1 MALAKACPNEY
12 PYPRPELQLESPFLP
27 LLEKRERLKFVSQH
41 ARLQVMSVNLRTLIV
56 NKSTKISEIIE
67 IFSQSDTDLLL
78 VDENTIVTKPHL
90 ELLTDYPRSSTTALV
105 APMFKG
111 DLRVTGDRI
120 AGASSKFH
128 KLDGGNNTFVGIMRL
143 SQNQREAIIE
153 TLSKVTNSESY
164 GEAIDLVLVALVRA
178 AIVVTPASLT
188 SAPFIRSSDES
199 AKEKVQSEINAL
211 NIARLRLKMANRAND
226 GFFSVFVL
234 RKFSKLFTWVAVRLK
249 MTPNQV
255 TLISFAIGLLS
266 AYEFS
271 RGDFWSIFIGAALLQ
286 LSIIIDC
293 VDGELARYTRQFS
306 ALGAWLDA
314 ITDRIKEYLVFFALA
329 YGAEKNGHN
338 LWIPAM
344 FMMVF
349 QTFRHLSD
357 YNFARINKVRSTNLP
372 VIDFNQASDGF
383 IPVDKVKKSRF
394 EYWAKKALQFPI
406 GERWLVISASSVIGG
421 AAFTFTV
428 MPILATISIVAIF
441 RSRVRKTLTWPKV
454 RVNKNLIDDQL
465 DYFKNDNST
474 NRFDWLEPSL
484 LRAFE
489 GAFFIWVALI
499 TDVSRPVIF
508 LLLFSILFNHYDNM
522 YRALQNERK
531 PKWLAIAGGFI
542 LGRIALVGIFLALG
556 WSLVPLV
563 WYLGI
568 LFFLVSSGQWVA
580 GHKARAK

>member
-1 MALAKACPNEY
+1 
-12 PYPRPELQLESPFLP
+12 
-27 LLEKRERLKFVSQH
+27 
-41 ARLQVMSVNLRTLIV
+41 MSVNLRTLLV

-67 IFSQSDTDLLL
+67 IFSQGDTDLLL
-78 VDENTIVTKPHL
+78 VDENAIVTKPHL
-90 ELLTDYPRSSTTALV
+90 ELLTDYPRGTTTALV
-105 APMFKG
+105 APMFGG
-111 DLRVTGDRI
+111 DTRVTGDRI

-128 KLDGGNNTFVGIMRL
+128 NIERGNNVFVGIIRL

-153 TLSKVTNSESY
+153 TLSKIKNSEGY

-178 AIVVTPASLT
+178 AIVVSPASLT
-188 SAPFIRSSDES
+188 AAPYIRSSDKT
-199 AKEKVQSEINAL
+199 AKVKVQEEINNL

-234 RKFSKLFTWVAVRLK
+234 RKFSKLFTWAAVRLK

-255 TLISFAIGLLS
+255 TLLSFAVGLLS

-271 RGDFWSIFIGAALLQ
+271 RGTFWPIFIGAVLLQ

-329 YGAEKNGHN
+329 YGAAKSGRD

-372 VIDFNQASDGF
+372 IIDFNQASDGF
-383 IPVDKVKKSRF
+383 IPVDKVKKSRL
-394 EYWAKKALQFPI
+394 EYWAKKAIQFPI

-421 AAFTFTV
+421 AGFTFTI
-428 MPILATISIVAIF
+428 MPILALISIVLIF
-441 RSRVRKTLTWPKV
+441 RSRVRKSLTWPKL

-465 DYFKNDNST
+465 DFFKNENST
-474 NRFDWLEPSL
+474 NRFDWLEPSI
-484 LRAFE
+484 LRAIE
-489 GAFFIWVALI
+489 GAFFIWA
-499 TDVSRPVIF
+499 VSVTELDRPAAF
-508 LLLFSILFNHYDNM
+508 LLLFAILYGHYDNL

-531 PKWLAIAGGFI
+531 PKWLAISGGFI
-542 LGRIALVGIFLALG
+542 LGRIALLGIFLSLG
-556 WSLVPLV
+556 WSIVPLV
-563 WYLGI
+563 WYFSA
-568 LFFLVSSGQWVA
+568 LFFVISSIQWVA
-580 GHKARAK
+580 GHKSRGN

>member
-1 MALAKACPNEY
+1 MRDRRYSIA
-12 PYPRPELQLESPFLP
+12 
-27 LLEKRERLKFVSQH
+27 QH
-41 ARLQVMSVNLRTLIV
+41 DRLQVMSVNLRTLVV
-56 NKSTKISEIIE
+56 NKSTKISEILE
-67 IFSQSDTDLLL
+67 VFLSQDSDLLL
-78 VDENTIVTKPHL
+78 VDENSIVTKPHL
-90 ELLTDYPRSSTTALV
+90 ELLTDYPRSTTTALI
-105 APMFKG
+105 APKAKG

-120 AGASSKFH
+120 ASASSNFH
-128 KLDGGNNTFVGIMRL
+128 QTAGGNHTFVGIVRL
-143 SQNQREAIIE
+143 SQNQREQIAE
-153 TLSKVTNSESY
+153 SLTANLNSESY
-164 GEAIDLVLVALVRA
+164 GEAIDLVLISLVRS
-178 AIVVTPASLT
+178 AIVVSPAHLT
-188 SAPFIRSSDES
+188 SAPFVRSSDEQV
-199 AKEKVQSEINAL
+199 KEQVQTEINAL

-234 RKFSKLFTWVAVRLK
+234 RKFSKLFTWLAVKLK

-255 TLISFAIGLLS
+255 TLISFAVGLLS

-271 RGDFWSIFIGAALLQ
+271 QGDFWSIFIGALLLQ

-306 ALGAWLDA
+306 QLGAWLDA

-329 YGAEKNGHN
+329 YGAEKNGQN

-357 YNFARINKVRSTNLP
+357 YNFARISKSRSSNLP
-372 VIDFNQASDGF
+372 IVDFNIPADGF
-383 IPVDKVKKSRF
+383 IPTERVKKSRL

-441 RSRVRKTLTWPKV
+441 RSRIRKSLTWPKE
-454 RVNKNLIDDQL
+454 RVNKALIDDQL
-465 DYFKNDNST
+465 DYFKDKKST

-484 LRAFE
+484 LRALE
-489 GAFFIWVALI
+489 GGFFIWATLA
-499 TDVSRPVIF
+499 TDLSRPVMF
-508 LLLFSILFNHYDNM
+508 LLLFAILFGHYDNM
-522 YRALQNERK
+522 YRALQGERK
-531 PKWLAIAGGFI
+531 PKWLAIAGGYI
-542 LGRIALVGIFLALG
+542 LGRIAIFGIFVALD
-556 WSLVPLV
+556 WSIDYLL
-563 WYLGI
+563 WYFSA
-568 LFFLVSSGQWVA
+568 LFFLISSIQWVA

>member
-1 MALAKACPNEY
+1 
-12 PYPRPELQLESPFLP
+12 
-27 LLEKRERLKFVSQH
+27 
-41 ARLQVMSVNLRTLIV
+41 MSVNLRTLVV

-67 IFSQSDTDLLL
+67 IFSEISTDLLL

-90 ELLTDYPRSSTTALV
+90 ELLTDYPRGTTTALV
-105 APMFKG
+105 APLFNG
-111 DLRVTGDRI
+111 DVRVTGGRV

-128 KLDGGNNTFVGIMRL
+128 SLKGGNRTFVGILRL
-143 SQNQREAIIE
+143 SQNQRDSIIT
-153 TLSKVTNSESY
+153 TLSAVKDSETY

-178 AIVVTPASLT
+178 AVIVSPASLT
-188 SAPFIRSSDES
+188 AAPFIRSSDDS
-199 AKEKVQSEINAL
+199 AKAKVQEEINGL

-234 RKFSKLFTWVAVRLK
+234 RKFSKLFTWAAVRLK

-255 TLISFAIGLLS
+255 TLISFAVGLLS

-271 RGDFWSIFIGAALLQ
+271 RGTFWSIFAGAVLLQ
-286 LSIIIDC
+286 LSLIIDC

-329 YGAEKNGHN
+329 YGAAQNGRD

-357 YNFARINKVRSTNLP
+357 YNFARIKKVRSTDLP

-383 IPVDKVKKSRF
+383 IPVDKEKKSRF
-394 EYWAKKALQFPI
+394 EYWSKKAVQFPI

-421 AAFTFTV
+421 AAFTFTI
-428 MPILATISIVAIF
+428 MPILALISIVLVF
-441 RSRVRKTLTWPKV
+441 RARVRKSRTWPKI

-465 DYFKNDNST
+465 DFFKNKNST
-474 NRFDWLEPSL
+474 NRFDWLEPSI
-484 LRAFE
+484 LRVIE
-489 GAFFIWVALI
+489 GGVFIWAVSV
-499 TDVSRPVIF
+499 TDLNRPAAF
-508 LLLFSILFNHYDNM
+508 LLLFAILFGHYDNL
-522 YRALQNERK
+522 YRALQGEHK
-531 PKWLAIAGGFI
+531 PKWLSVAGGFI
-542 LGRIALVGIFLALG
+542 LGRVVLLGIFLALG
-556 WSLVPLV
+556 WSIVPLV
-563 WYLGI
+563 WYFSV
-568 LFFLVSSGQWVA
+568 LFFVVSSIQWVA
-580 GHKARAK
+580 GHKARIK

>member
-1 MALAKACPNEY
+1 
-12 PYPRPELQLESPFLP
+12 
-27 LLEKRERLKFVSQH
+27 
-41 ARLQVMSVNLRTLIV
+41 MSVNLRTLVV

-78 VDENTIVTKPHL
+78 VDENAIVTKPHL
-90 ELLTDYPRSSTTALV
+90 ELLTDYPRGATTALV
-105 APMFKG
+105 APMFQG
-111 DLRVTGDRI
+111 DTRVTGDRV

-128 KLDGGNNTFVGIMRL
+128 NLAGGNNTFVGILRL
-143 SQNQREAIIE
+143 SQNQREEIIS
-153 TLSKVTNSESY
+153 TLNEVKNSEAY
-164 GEAIDLVLVALVRA
+164 GEAIDLILIALVRA
-178 AIVVTPASLT
+178 AIVVSPASLT
-188 SAPFIRSSDES
+188 GAPYIRSSDES
-199 AKEKVQSEINAL
+199 AKAKVQEEINSL

-234 RKFSKLFTWVAVRLK
+234 RKFSKLFTWAAVRLK

-255 TLISFAIGLLS
+255 TVISFAIGLLS
-266 AYEFS
+266 AYAFS
-271 RGDFWSIFIGAALLQ
+271 RGTFWTIFTGAVLLQ
-286 LSIIIDC
+286 LSIIVDC

-329 YGAEKNGHN
+329 YGAAKNGSD

-383 IPVDKVKKSRF
+383 VPVDKVKKSRV
-394 EYWAKKALQFPI
+394 EYWSKKAIQFPI
-406 GERWLVISASSVIGG
+406 GERWLVISAASIIGG
-421 AAFTFTV
+421 AAFTFTI
-428 MPILATISIVAIF
+428 MPVLALISILLVF
-441 RSRVRKTLTWPKV
+441 RSRVRKSRTWTKL
-454 RVNKNLIDDQL
+454 RVNKNLIDNQL
-465 DYFKNDNST
+465 DFFKNEKST

-489 GAFFIWVALI
+489 GAIFIWAVMA
-499 TDVSRPVIF
+499 TDLNRPAAF
-508 LLLFSILFNHYDNM
+508 LLLFAILFNHYDNM
-522 YRALQNERK
+522 YRALQGEHK

-542 LGRIALVGIFLALG
+542 PGRVILLGLFLALG
-556 WSLVPLV
+556 WSIVPLV
-563 WYLGI
+563 WYFSI
-568 LFFLVSSGQWVA
+568 LFFLISSIQWVA
-580 GHKARAK
+580 GHKARGN